1 TTSQNRVQ
9 NRNDDFLNTGANRN
23 AQKQRRLRNLILV
36 RRYAAWIV
44 HRGLRRSGNWL
55 YFSSARKFQS
65 FTWSFAK
72 DVARPV
78 FGSADRCGAD
88 RTSDRAG
95 AAREGAARCRKAAR
109 LG

>member
-1 TTSQNRVQ
+1 MKTHHQTNRVQ

-23 AQKQRRLRNLILV
+23 GQKQRRLRNLILV
-36 RRYAAWIV
+36 RRHAAWIV
-44 HRGLRRSGNWL
+44 HRGFRRSGNWV

-72 DVARPV
+72 EVARLV
-78 FGSADRCGAD
+78 SGSADHSEAD

-95 AAREGAARCRKAAR
+95 AAPE
-109 LG
+109 